1 MKIQPLK
8 CTGDEAIQI
17 PQEWYQDGDLLVG
30 SLMSLVQYMF
40 PKVTFDK
47 HPSEEFIDFPF
58 VVTKFYQHILAL
70 VFAVNDINKDPHIL
84 SNFTLGF
91 HIYDSYS
98 DALMTYRTT
107 LDLLFKLHKIVP
119 NYICGTEKKV
129 VGIIGGMSPETSI
142 RMAEILQLFK
152 IPQIS
157 YGSFEL
163 AAADESCVPLFYRMA
178 PDESLQCE
186 GLIQLLLYFGWKWVG
201 LVIVD
206 DKHGEHFIQTLEPML
221 SRNEICSE
229 FNERIDRNLY
239 TSEGLDLA
247 DRCLRHITLFTER
260 TSNAVIVH
268 GENTVFSWLASI
280 LQATQF
286 LLPTPLDSSEKISP
300 GKIWITMAQND
311 FTLYS
316 LQRAVDMKT
325 FHGAISFSIST
336 RELPGFQQFIQAVTP
351 SGASQDGFIGE
362 FWSQAFCCSPPNHG
376 VSQYEECTGDERLED
391 LIAPF
396 FETSILGHSYSIYNA
411 IYAVAQALHAAQT
424 VRTYQKIQKNRDQGQ
439 SEIVEA
445 WQDLKERINK
455 VEEKVGKVEVELK
468 EVKQI
473 MEKNEQR
480 LQKVEEKMEITE
492 KKVEEMDYKLLT
504 IDKNQDRL
512 SILWEMDLAKYYLR
526 LQNIE
531 EEKGDNLAEV
541 TDILSVVTEESKEQ
555 ILGEIDKAF
564 KIHSFLQRIS
574 FNNNAG
580 DEIKLNED
588 GALDAG
594 FDIVNLVTFPNNS
607 YINIPVGEID
617 LQGGTLRIHQD
628 KIQWHHGFIQGQ
640 LPPSSLCNEPCPLGK
655 RKNKIEG
662 QKFCCYACALCAE
675 KKISRQMDMENCDS
689 CPEDQF
695 PNTAH
700 DECIPKT
707 MNFLSFEEPLSITL
721 VSLSLLFSFSTVLVL
736 AIFIKQ
742 RDTPIVKANN
752 RNLTYL
758 LLISLFLCFL
768 CSLLFIGQPTKATCL
783 LRQTT
788 FGIIFSIAISSI
800 LAKTITVVVAFLASK
815 PGSLFHKWVGQKLA
829 YSIIWFCSFIQVG
842 ICIVWLSTS
851 PPFPDL
857 DMETLYGE
865 IIVECHEGSIIMF
878 YCVLGYMGLLAL
890 LSFTMAFLAR
900 KLPDTFN
907 EAKFITFSMLVF
919 CNVWLTFVPTY
930 LSTKGKYMVAVE
942 IFSILSSSVGLL
954 GCIFIPKIYIII
966 LRPELNTREQLIHKK

>member
-17 PQEWYQDGDLLVG
+17 PQEWHQDGDLLVG
-30 SLMSLVQYMF
+30 ALMSLVQYMF
-40 PKVTFDK
+40 PKVTFEN
-47 HPSEEFIDFPF
+47 HPSEEFVDFPF
-58 VVTKFYQHILAL
+58 VTTKFYQHVLAL
-70 VFAVNDINKDPHIL
+70 VFAVKEINKDPHIL
-84 SNFTLGF
+84 PNFTLGF

-119 NYICGTEKKV
+119 NYVCGTEKKV
-129 VGIIGGMSPETSI
+129 MGIIGGMSPETSI

-157 YGSFEL
+157 YGSFQL
-163 AAADESCVPLFYRMA
+163 AATGESRFPPFYRMA
-178 PDESLQCE
+178 PDESLQYE
-186 GLIQLLLYFGWKWVG
+186 GLVQLLLHFGWRWVG
-201 LVIVD
+201 FVILN
-206 DKHGEHFIQTLEPML
+206 DKHGEQFIQTLEPML
-221 SRNEICSE
+221 SQNEICSE
-229 FNERIDRNLY
+229 FTERIDRNLY
-239 TSEGLDLA
+239 SSKIVDIAE
-247 DRCLRHITLFTER
+247 RCQRHITLFTER
-260 TSNAVIVH
+260 TANAVIVR
-268 GENTVFSWLASI
+268 GENTIFMWLASI
-280 LQATQF
+280 LQATHF
-286 LLPTPLDSSEKISP
+286 FLPTPLDSPEKISMQ
-300 GKIWITMAQND
+300 KIWITMAQND
-311 FTLYS
+311 FTLHS
-316 LQRAVDMKT
+316 LQRAVDMQA

-351 SGASQDGFIGE
+351 SGASQDGFIRD
-362 FWSQAFCCSPPNHG
+362 FWSQAFCCSPANHG
-376 VSQYEECTGDERLED
+376 VSEYEECTGDERLKD

-445 WQDLKERINK
+445 WQRI
-455 VEEKVGKVEVELK
+455 
-468 EVKQI
+468 
-473 MEKNEQR
+473 
-480 LQKVEEKMEITE
+480 
-492 KKVEEMDYKLLT
+492 
-504 IDKNQDRL
+504 
-512 SILWEMDLAKYYLR
+512 
-526 LQNIE
+526 
-531 EEKGDNLAEV
+531 
-541 TDILSVVTEESKEQ
+541 
-555 ILGEIDKAF
+555 F
-564 KIHSFLQRIS
+564 

-580 DEIKLNED
+580 DEIKFNEE
-588 GALDAG
+588 GALEAG

-617 LQGGTLRIHQD
+617 QQGGMLRIHQD
-628 KIQWHHGFIQGQ
+628 KIQWHHGFTQGQ
-640 LPPSSLCNEPCPLGK
+640 LPPPSLCNEPCPLGK

-662 QKFCCYACALCAE
+662 QKFCCYACAPCPE
-675 KKISRQMDMENCDS
+675 KMISRQMDMENCDS
-689 CPEDQF
+689 CPVDQF
-695 PNTAH
+695 PNQAH

-707 MNFLSFEEPLSITL
+707 MNFLSFEEPLGITL
-721 VSLSLLFSFSTVLVL
+721 VSLSLLFSLLTALVFI
-736 AIFIKQ
+736 IFIKQ

-752 RNLTYL
+752 RNLTYV

-768 CSLLFIGQPTKATCL
+768 CSFLFIGQPNKATCL
-783 LRQTT
+783 LRQTN

-829 YSIIWFCSFIQVG
+829 YSIIWFCSFIQVS
-842 ICIVWLSTS
+842 ICVTWLSTS
-851 PPFPDL
+851 TPFPVL

-865 IIVECHEGSIIMF
+865 IIIECHEGSIIMF

-890 LSFTMAFLAR
+890 LSFTVAFLAR
-900 KLPDTFN
+900 KLPDSFN

-930 LSTKGKYMVAVE
+930 LSTKGKYVVAVE
-942 IFSILSSSVGLL
+942 IFSILSSSAGLL

-966 LRPELNTREQLIHKK
+966 LRPELNTREQLTHKK